1 MTETASSN
9 SSNAPSDA
17 PEAHPPGAGR
27 RWWALAMLSGAQLMV
42 ALDMTIVSIALPTA
56 QAEVH
61 LSDTSRGW
69 VVTAYTLAF
78 GGLLMLGGRLGDVLG
93 RRRAVLIGVAGFAVA
108 SALGGAANGAAMLIA
123 ARALQGV
130 FAALLTPSTLAL
142 LTSVFP
148 EGRDRAKALGIYGA
162 ALMSGGAVGL
172 VLGGAITQYL
182 DWRWTLYVNVPI
194 SLAVIAGGLR
204 LFPDPPK
211 PPRVPLDVVGAA
223 LGCAGIVACIYAFG
237 EAGALGWDSGVII
250 GSLVAGVVLLG
261 VFGVV
266 QSRTAH
272 PLLPPRV
279 LADRNRA
286 GAFLTI
292 VISTFAMLGMFLFMT
307 FQFQDVMGYS
317 SLKAGLAFL
326 PYVVVA
332 AAISTRVTGRLMPHV
347 RPRVLLVTGLLVQ
360 TCGLLFLNR
369 LTPDSGYA
377 TSILP
382 ALLLFGI
389 GVGLLV
395 APIMSTATTVQDP
408 RDTGIASAFVNTS
421 QQIGGSIGTAL
432 LNSVAAGAS
441 AAYLAS
447 HSGAAPDRATVHG
460 MAVACGWAA
469 GVLAVGAVVVGVL
482 VTADPRNAAK
492 AAAPGA
498 SR

>member
-1 MTETASSN
+1 MTETAASD
-9 SSNAPSDA
+9 APSDA
-17 PEAHPPGAGR
+17 TARREGARR

-56 QAEVH
+56 QAEVG
-61 LSDTSRGW
+61 LSDASRGW

-78 GGLLMLGGRLGDVLG
+78 GGLLLLGGRLGDVLG
-93 RRRAVLIGVAGFAVA
+93 RRRTVLIGVAGFAAA
-108 SALGGAANGAAMLIA
+108 SALGGAATGATTLIT

-148 EGRDRAKALGIYGA
+148 EGRERAKALGVYGA

-182 DWRWTLYVNVPI
+182 DWRWTLYVNVPL
-194 SLAVIAGGLR
+194 SLVVIVGGLR

-211 PPRVPLDVVGAA
+211 PPRVPLDIAGAA

-237 EAGALGWDSGVII
+237 EAGAQGWGSGVII
-250 GSLVAGVVLLG
+250 GSLAGGVVLLG

-266 QSRTAH
+266 QATVAH

-286 GAFLTI
+286 GAFLAI

-332 AAISTRVTGRLMPHV
+332 AAVSTRVTGRIMPLV
-347 RPRVLLVTGLLVQ
+347 RPRVLLTAGLLIES
-360 TCGLLFLNR
+360 CGLLFLTR
-369 LTPDSGYA
+369 MTPGSGYA
-377 TSILP
+377 TSVLP

-395 APIMSTATTVQDP
+395 APIMSTATTVSDP
-408 RDTGIASAFVNTS
+408 RDTGVASAFVNTS

-432 LNSVAAGAS
+432 LNSVAAAAS

-447 HSGAAPDRATVHG
+447 HSGAGRQGATVHG

-469 GVLAVGAVVVGVL
+469 GVLVVGALLVGIL
-482 VTADPRNAAK
+482 VSADPRRAEK
-492 AAAPGA
+492 AVPATTG
-498 SR
+498 

>member
-1 MTETASSN
+1 MTETAAN
-9 SSNAPSDA
+9 SAPAETSAD
-17 PEAHPPGAGR
+17 PAGSAR

-56 QAEVH
+56 QADVH
-61 LSDTSRGW
+61 LSDASKGW
-69 VVTAYTLAF
+69 VITAYTLAF

-93 RRRAVLIGVAGFAVA
+93 RRRAVLIGVAGFAAA
-108 SALGGAANGAAMLIA
+108 SVLGGAASNATMLIA

-142 LTSVFP
+142 LTSIFS
-148 EGRDRAKALGIYGA
+148 EGRERAKALGLYGA

-172 VLGGAITQYL
+172 LLGGAIAEYL
-182 DWRWTLYVNVPI
+182 NWRWTLYVNVPI
-194 SLAVIAGGLR
+194 ALAVIVGGLR
-204 LFPDPPK
+204 LFPDPPR
-211 PPRVPLDVVGAA
+211 PARVPLDVVGAA
-223 LGCAGIVACIYAFG
+223 LGCAGIVGCIYAFG
-237 EAGALGWDSGVII
+237 EAGARGWGSGVVI
-250 GSLVAGVVLLG
+250 GSLAAGLVLLV
-261 VFGVV
+261 VFAVV
-266 QSRTAH
+266 QSRVTH

-307 FQFQDVMGYS
+307 FQFQDVMRYS

-332 AAISTRVTGRLMPHV
+332 AVISTRVTGRIMPHV
-347 RPRVLLVTGLLVQ
+347 RPRVLLASGLAVEASGLLVL
-360 TCGLLFLNR
+360 TR

-377 TSILP
+377 TSVLP

-389 GVGLLV
+389 SVGLLV
-395 APIMSTATTVQDP
+395 APIMSTATTVSDP
-408 RDTGIASAFVNTS
+408 ADTAIASAFVNTS

-441 AAYLAS
+441 AAYLAT
-447 HSGAAPDRATVHG
+447 HAHAPRSWATVHG
-460 MAVACGWAA
+460 MTVACGWAA
-469 GVLAVGAVVVGVL
+469 GVLAVGAVVVAFL
-482 VTADPRNAAK
+482 VTADPRVAPGG
-492 AAAPGA
+492 AAPKRKTA
-498 SR
+498 